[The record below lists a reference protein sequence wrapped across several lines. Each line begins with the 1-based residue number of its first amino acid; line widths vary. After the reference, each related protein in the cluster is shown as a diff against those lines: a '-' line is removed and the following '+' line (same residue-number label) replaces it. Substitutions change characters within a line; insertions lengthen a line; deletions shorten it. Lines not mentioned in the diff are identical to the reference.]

1 MALVGRRDGRNFGCG
16 RQLSYA
22 GRQALEDLFAGG
34 HFATVKAYSDRW
46 QAFVRWCRSEDG
58 PGYNDA
64 RQIDRQTLDDY
75 VAYLRQQILQGE
87 LCITTAQKRL
97 SSVNR
102 TLAALRGD
110 LDVRIVSPSQA
121 LGQQRSIVR
130 TRAPDGQDYQ
140 NVQRVAQVLAQQ
152 QHERVAAIVMLARTT
167 GMRLREAIL
176 ADLPRLHREAEH
188 LGRINIQDGT
198 KGGRSGASAPRWVI
212 ANEEV
217 KAALQLA
224 REASPTGSRNLLF
237 RDETYALFM
246 QRTVL
251 PARATLHEY
260 GLKGFHELRAAY
272 ACKRY
277 EQLTVLAA
285 PINGGDGCR
294 TDRDL
299 DHQARL
305 QISLELGH
313 NRIDRCGFGLHWWT
327 IMSKPF
333 DMTLFLSGTLAGSR
347 TTQQRHLRQARIMQA
362 AIQQRWHRN
371 NPWDLAA
378 KACALVSYPL
388 PERSFRRQQVSLSSH
403 CCIDLEAQGSH
414 RALTSY

>member
-1 MALVGRRDGRNFGCG
+1 MTPCAATRRNIARRPSYGVSPPPSPLCHHVPSQIRRGLSPVSPLSPLSPVQHLIPSTSLNSSNSCKEKGSAATQRKCPFHPTSTLGAVGEHQPPLEILND
-16 RQLSYA
+16 YA
-22 GRQALEDLFAGG
+22 
-34 HFATVKAYSDRW
+34 
-46 QAFVRWCRSEDG
+46 
-58 PGYNDA
+58 
-64 RQIDRQTLDDY
+64 
-75 VAYLRQQILQGE
+75 AYLRQQIQQGE
-87 LCITTAQKRL
+87 LCIATAQNRA

-110 LDVRIVSPSQA
+110 LNVRIVSPSQV
-121 LGQQRSIVR
+121 LGQQRTTVR

-224 REASPTGSRNLLF
+224 REASPTGSRNLLS
-237 RDETYALFM
+237 RDETYAVFM

-277 EQLTVLAA
+277 EQLTGLAT
-285 PINGGDGCR
+285 PTNGGHGFR
-294 TDRDL
+294 TDRNL

-313 NRIDRCGFGLHWWT
+313 NRIDV
-327 IMSKPF
+327 
-333 DMTLFLSGTLAGSR
+333 
-347 TTQQRHLRQARIMQA
+347 
-362 AIQQRWHRN
+362 
-371 NPWDLAA
+371 
-378 KACALVSYPL
+378 VSAYIGG
-388 PERSFRRQQVSLSSH
+388 RS
-403 CCIDLEAQGSH
+403 
-414 RALTSY
+414 